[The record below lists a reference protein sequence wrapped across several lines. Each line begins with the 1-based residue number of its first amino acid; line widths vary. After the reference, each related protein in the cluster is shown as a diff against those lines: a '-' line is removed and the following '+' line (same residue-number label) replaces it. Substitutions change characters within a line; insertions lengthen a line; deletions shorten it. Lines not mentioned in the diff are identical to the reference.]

1 MAEVREVLEKHLD
14 PNGEPSLAA
23 RSVYGI
29 DSRGFILLIWFG
41 FSQFRKNFPQRHFS
55 LMEPDVRTDLA
66 RCGDINGRIVIP
78 GLCMSTS
85 K

>member
-41 FSQFRKNFPQRHFS
+41 FSQFRKNFPWS
-55 LMEPDVRTDLA
+55 LMYEPTSLA
-66 RCGDINGRIVIP
+66 AVT
-78 GLCMSTS
+78 STVGS
-85 K
+85 